1 MLSWFTEVV
10 WLAAGL
16 AVLGSVIMFFL
27 SPMYEFF
34 KYTKYGVDVETKLY
48 RVMCDALD
56 KSEETGLP
64 ISITLSHVSNMEEVE
79 DEDRS

>member
-16 AVLGSVIMFFL
+16 AVLGSVIIFFL

-34 KYTKYGVDVETKLY
+34 KYTKHSVDIESELY
-48 RVMCDALD
+48 KIMCDALD
-56 KSEETGLP
+56 KSEETGK
-64 ISITLSHVSNMEEVE
+64 SINIVLSHSNNVE
-79 DEDRS
+79 GKDED

>member
-16 AVLGSVIMFFL
+16 SILGSVIIFFL

-34 KYTKYGVDVETKLY
+34 QYTKHSVDTETKLY
-48 RVMCDALD
+48 TIMCEALD
-56 KSEETGLP
+56 KSEETGKP
-64 ISITLSHVSNMEEVE
+64 ISITLMHSAKEGGE
-79 DEDRS
+79 DED